1 MWNDSIPD
9 LVDELF
15 DEPGPHG
22 EPRETALMTHIAGE
36 LVHEDQLTE
45 ARDGTMPPRKTDYTT
60 AQKLLTISSKSPT
73 TCLWRPD
80 RRYFRKGRQ
89 LFVAAT
95 DQLVQLLE

>member
-60 AQKLLTISSKSPT
+60 AQKLLTISIEVTDNVSLAT
-73 TCLWRPD
+73 
-80 RRYFRKGRQ
+80 RQ
-89 LFVAAT
+89 T
-95 DQLVQLLE
+95 LLQKRLPVVRSRD